1 MSDPLFGSGKR
12 AIPAHQPDIDLNAAG
27 ELAAD
32 LNDTYEHL
40 WFYVA
45 KRDAAGLE
53 PGLRPSHVVLFSS
66 EDMCVVDPRTDPH
79 GKREVDPYE
88 QYGIHDRDADRII
101 EHNGVRLA

>member
-12 AIPAHQPDIDLNAAG
+12 AIPAHLPDIDRSAAE
-27 ELAAD
+27 ELAKD
-32 LNDTYEHL
+32 LNETYDHL

-45 KRDAAGLE
+45 KNTDAGLE
-53 PGLRPSHVVLFSS
+53 PGFRPSHVVLFSS

-88 QYGIHDRDADRII
+88 WYGIYDRDADRII
-101 EHNGVRLA
+101 DHNGVRIA